1 MEVPMKVD
9 VAINYY
15 GKPQQTA
22 LTIASLLQQSR
33 QHIGLIYLAC
43 EAQQPRRDEDIM
55 ALVSAFPGLCEV
67 FRPSHYF
74 GWRATNVRRLR
85 SDASRRHSVRYQYAL
100 EKSDKPYVLVTHNDV
115 VYHADLVRELLSAI
129 ATGPHAGAG
138 LVGQCWNCPAFTAGL
153 CSSDRYDKL
162 RLTYWQALHLSA
174 TTRSPRTYPWRVSPL
189 HPVPLPE
196 CRLNEF
202 ACLFDTRLYR
212 AETTPCGSSPP
223 LGVVSRGKDLGSM
236 WFRSMMLKGHTFA
249 MCPSSTSAPTRPG
262 TQTSSTRLPM
272 TARSAPPAHV
282 SSHSTASRCP
292 EAARA
297 PLIYSAATA
306 KLRAAARSTPL
317 NAASAA
323 RATRRVHQDQRHP
336 PHVRHAAAAPS

>member
-67 FRPSHYF
+67 FRPSHY
-74 GWRATNVRRLR
+74 
-85 SDASRRHSVRYQYAL
+85 
-100 EKSDKPYVLVTHNDV
+100 VLVTHNDV

-162 RLTYWQALHLSA
+162 RLTYWQALRLSA

-249 MCPSSTSAPTRPG
+249 NVPIFDFCTHEAGHPDLFDPAAYDRKE
-262 TQTSSTRLPM
+262 R
-272 TARSAPPAHV
+272 TAR
-282 SSHSTASRCP
+282 
-292 EAARA
+292 ARLKSQYGITL
-297 PLIYSAATA
+297 P
-306 KLRAAARSTPL
+306 
-317 NAASAA
+317 
-323 RATRRVHQDQRHP
+323 
-336 PHVRHAAAAPS
+336 